1 MYRFV
6 KFADSRTVYA
16 HELTYDKWLLLPWG
30 LCLLL
35 QWGRSPVKTV
45 SPEAL
50 DVRYVIH
57 WLYLGVGV
65 EKKEIE

>member
-16 HELTYDKWLLLPWG
+16 HELTYNKWLLLLWG

-35 QWGRSPVKTV
+35 QLGRSPVKTV

-50 DVRYVIH
+50 DVRYCDS
-57 WLYLGVGV
+57 LALFGSGGR
-65 EKKEIE
+65 EERD